1 MTTLSLVAPAAAT
14 QRLYRLAFFLSIFTI
29 GYNLVEGLLSVY
41 FGWEDGTLALF
52 GFGADSFIEVVS
64 GLGIAHMVLRVQ
76 RNPASNRDPFERTA
90 LRLTGYSFYVLTAG
104 LLVSAAVNVWTHHR
118 PATTWV
124 GVVVA
129 LVSIAVMLLLVVAK
143 QRVGRQLNSP
153 AILADANCTK
163 ICVYMSGV
171 LLVAS
176 GLYELTGWPY
186 FDVLGTLGLAYFA
199 FSEGREAVEHAASD
213 ALCGCCQS

>member
-1 MTTLSLVAPAAAT
+1 MTPTLLAPSIAT
-14 QRLYRLAFFLSIFTI
+14 QRLYRVAFALSLFTI
-29 GYNLVEGLLSVY
+29 GYNVLEGLLSVY

-52 GFGADSFIEVVS
+52 GFGVDSFIEVIS

-76 RNPASNRDPFERTA
+76 RHPQSNRDPFERTA
-90 LRLTGYSFYVLTAG
+90 LRITGYSFYVLTAG
-104 LLVSAAVNVWTHHR
+104 LLVSAAVNAWTHHR

-129 LVSIAVMLLLVVAK
+129 LVSIAVMSVLVVAK
-143 QRVGRQLNSP
+143 QRVGRQLSSP
-153 AILADANCTK
+153 SILADANCTK
-163 ICVYMSGV
+163 VCVYMSVV

-186 FDVLGTLGLAYFA
+186 FDVLGTVGLAYFA
-199 FSEGREAVEHAASD
+199 FSEGREAVENAKSD
-213 ALCGCCQS
+213 KLCGCCHE